1 MEKRSKQEVRKD
13 HWFLAGLFVLIAAL
27 AGVMASEMKSTILN
41 ALSELDGM
49 SGEDLRN
56 QRYDKFRKMG
66 SFIE

>member
-1 MEKRSKQEVRKD
+1 MIKEPMGGAHTDYE
-13 HWFLAGLFVLIAAL
+13 
-27 AGVMASEMKSTILN
+27 VMANEMKSTILN